1 MKVCVEAEISTSC
14 MMRAMVLDVH
24 AAADFYATAQG
35 IVAGR
40 LIRERMTTMWP
51 DMAGLAVLGLGYAP
65 PYLRFWREDA
75 RLAVALTPG
84 QLGAARWPMGGANLT
99 CMAEEDALPFAGPVF
114 DRVLLI
120 HGLESAENARR
131 MLREIWRVMK
141 DDGRLMV
148 VAPNRRG
155 MWAYF
160 EHTPFGHGTP
170 YSPRQVGRLLAGS
183 LFRVERRETAL
194 FMPPAGLRLVL
205 RSNRLW
211 ERVGHWGMPQFA
223 GVTITEAVKDVY
235 SAIPMNMT
243 PVRRFVLA
251 EAP

>member
-1 MKVCVEAEISTSC
+1 MG
-14 MMRAMVLDVH
+14 AMVLDVH
-24 AAADFYATAQG
+24 TAADFYATAQG
-35 IVAGR
+35 IVAAR
-40 LIRERMTTMWP
+40 LIRERMTTLWP
-51 DMAGLAVLGLGYAP
+51 DMAGLSVLGLGYTP
-65 PYLRFWREDA
+65 SYLRFWRDSA
-75 RLAVALTPG
+75 QLTVAVTPA
-84 QLGAARWPMGGANLT
+84 QLGAARWPAGAANLT
-99 CMAEEDALPFAGPVF
+99 CMAEEDALPFSGPVF

-141 DDGRLMV
+141 DDARLMV

-155 MWAYF
+155 MWADF
-160 EHTPFGHGTP
+160 ESTPFGHATP
-170 YSPRQVGRLLAGS
+170 YSPGQVGRLLASS

-194 FMPPAGLRLVL
+194 FLPPTALRLVL

-211 ERVGHWGMPQFA
+211 ERAGHWAMPQLA

-235 SAIPMNMT
+235 SAVPST
-243 PVRRFVLA
+243 LKRSRRFVLA

>member
-1 MKVCVEAEISTSC
+1 
-14 MMRAMVLDVH
+14 MMRPMVLDVH

-40 LIRERMTTMWP
+40 LIRERMTTLWP

-99 CMAEEDALPFAGPVF
+99 CMAEEDALPFAGPMF

-148 VAPNRRG
+148 VTPNRRG

-160 EHTPFGHGTP
+160 EQTPFGHGTP
-170 YSPRQVGRLLAGS
+170 YSPGQVGRLLASS

-194 FMPPAGLRLVL
+194 FLPPTAMRLVL

-211 ERVGHWGMPQFA
+211 ERVGHWAMPQFA

-235 SAIPMNMT
+235 SAIPTNMT
-243 PVRRFVLA
+243 PNRRFVLA